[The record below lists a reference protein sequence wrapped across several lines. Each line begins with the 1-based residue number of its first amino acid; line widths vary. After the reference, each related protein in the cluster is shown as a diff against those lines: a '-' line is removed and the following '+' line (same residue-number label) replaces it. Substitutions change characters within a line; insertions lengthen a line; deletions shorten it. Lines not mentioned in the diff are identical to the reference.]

1 MRHAAPLATHT
12 HADGE
17 LPGTRATRSA
27 RHTGL
32 QSRRARPD
40 RRGHG
45 TPPPRGAGRNRGDGA
60 ERSGTRQRG
69 GEERSGTIQRGGE
82 ERNGTRQ
89 RRKRNRER
97 MGREWGVGD
106 LKRH

>member
-1 MRHAAPLATHT
+1 MCVLTMRHAAPLVTHT
-12 HADGE
+12 HADRE
-17 LPGTRATRSA
+17 LPGTRATLSA

-40 RRGHG
+40 RGGHG

-69 GEERSGTIQRGGE
+69 GEERSGT
-82 ERNGTRQ
+82 RQ